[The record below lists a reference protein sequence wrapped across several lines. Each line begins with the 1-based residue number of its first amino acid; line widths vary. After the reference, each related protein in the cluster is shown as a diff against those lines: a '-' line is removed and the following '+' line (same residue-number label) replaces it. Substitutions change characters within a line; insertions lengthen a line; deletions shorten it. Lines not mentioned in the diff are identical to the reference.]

1 MRRATITTS
10 SVRPAEPLREG
21 RPLLP
26 DRTPPPAAVR
36 SAGCCTDRVRT
47 VTAPRTDTEAAVLLI
62 RPDGHLAR
70 AGDEPLGTDDP
81 HTALTDWF
89 GPAPARSERRRRR
102 GQGPVSRGTLGLSR
116 RHPLFVLR
124 ERRHWREH

>member
-1 MRRATITTS
+1 M
-10 SVRPAEPLREG
+10 SVCG
-21 RPLLP
+21 
-26 DRTPPPAAVR
+26 
-36 SAGCCTDRVRT
+36 
-47 VTAPRTDTEAAVLLI
+47 AVLL

-89 GPAPARSERRRRR
+89 GPTPARSERRRTAPAEHAVRPGGRPPWVRTGPASAGR

-116 RHPLFVLR
+116 RHPLFMLR